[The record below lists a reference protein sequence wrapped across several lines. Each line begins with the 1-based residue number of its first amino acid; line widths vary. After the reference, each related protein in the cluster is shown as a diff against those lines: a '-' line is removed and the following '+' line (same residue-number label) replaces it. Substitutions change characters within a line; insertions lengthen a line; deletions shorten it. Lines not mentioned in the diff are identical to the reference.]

1 MAIQYF
7 LDRFYMNRISL
18 RMLIHQVY
26 HQYLVFCTKVFN
38 LLCNFQHILLFEPD
52 ADKQTNRIG
61 MIDPACKVKSVIN
74 EAFNNATML
83 CEDYYDC
90 APEINIKGKSF

>member
-1 MAIQYF
+1 
-7 LDRFYMNRISL
+7 
-18 RMLIHQVY
+18 
-26 HQYLVFCTKVFN
+26 
-38 LLCNFQHILLFEPD
+38 
-52 ADKQTNRIG
+52 

-90 APEINIKGKSF
+90 APEINIKGKVLLKDVLLFISERFHYLRASFDQRKEQVIMLLHITPI

>member
-1 MAIQYF
+1 
-7 LDRFYMNRISL
+7 
-18 RMLIHQVY
+18 
-26 HQYLVFCTKVFN
+26 
-38 LLCNFQHILLFEPD
+38 
-52 ADKQTNRIG
+52 

-90 APEINIKGKSF
+90 APEINIKGKVLVKDVLLFFLKGFII